1 MTNTPKPQANTL
13 DEILDKIECYMWDE
27 DDEPTIDATTLL
39 TAKQQIQALI
49 TEAKREGRRQ
59 MGEKINQY
67 AERAD
72 FFQPDA
78 AVVLAGNMVWLSGL
92 NEKENK

>member
-13 DEILDKIECYMWDE
+13 DEIDNKMFNLNGLAHIVTRDKI
-27 DDEPTIDATTLL
+27 A
-39 TAKQQIQALI
+39 IQALI
-49 TEAKREGRRQ
+49 TEARKEGRMQ
-59 MGEKINQY
+59 MGEKINKY

-72 FFQPDA
+72 FFKPDA
-78 AVVLAGNMVWLSGL
+78 EVVLASTMVWLSGL

>member
-1 MTNTPKPQANTL
+1 MSSEKPQGI
-13 DEILDKIECYMWDE
+13 DQILSDFESGIAAEEAWE
-27 DDEPTIDATTLL
+27 DAE
-39 TAKQQIQALI
+39 KEIQALI
-49 TEAKREGRRQ
+49 TEARKEGRMQ
-59 MGEKINQY
+59 MGEKINKY

-78 AVVLAGNMVWLSGL
+78 EVVLASTMVWLSGL